1 MKTIQYKV
9 AKKPSTSLPAN
20 SLGKEAIAPVLSKAY
35 KARAELMATLRK
47 VRPTLAARIEKSD
60 DVDHE
65 ELNRRV
71 ERLTRELVFLNRDCD
86 RLLVDYDAS
95 LRPSSGANNKV
106 TDMGPPEA
114 YRWPNSDCNG
124 PVTHTHVEE
133 ALAKAMN
140 RRTEIAS
147 ELQQI
152 KELRDAPLFVRLH
165 AASDL
170 IKTGLDQYAAE
181 VLLDLIS
188 SGFYGLELLMSGDN
202 DTVEFCLRRISSL
215 HGTGWLD
222 RLIHSQPP
230 AVANYMRLRELMKD
244 SIC

>member
-9 AKKPSTSLPAN
+9 AKKPSTSLPVN
-20 SLGKEAIAPVLSKAY
+20 HLGKQAIAPVLSKAY
-35 KARAELMATLRK
+35 KARAELMVALRK
-47 VRPTLAARIEKSD
+47 VRPALAAGIEKSD
-60 DVDHE
+60 AVDHE
-65 ELNRRV
+65 ELNRQV

-95 LRPSSGANNKV
+95 LRSSSVNNKV

-114 YRWPNSDCNG
+114 YRWPNSDCKG
-124 PVTHTHVEE
+124 IVTQAHVEE

-140 RRTEIAS
+140 RRNEIAS

-170 IKTGLDQYAAE
+170 IKTGFDQYAAE

-202 DTVEFCLRRISSL
+202 DTVEFCLRRISTL